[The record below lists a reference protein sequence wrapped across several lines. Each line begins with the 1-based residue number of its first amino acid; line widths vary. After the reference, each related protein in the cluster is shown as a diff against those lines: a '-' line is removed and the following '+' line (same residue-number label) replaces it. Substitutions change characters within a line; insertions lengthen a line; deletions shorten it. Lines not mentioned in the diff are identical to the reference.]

1 MEEKEEDKKI
11 PNEIST
17 SINILNEKE
26 NEEKEDKEDKEKG
39 EKEIKENKEEIKE
52 KKEEKEEEKE
62 DDEKNEKITLEDL
75 QNIISEPD
83 EQEQEHEQ
91 EQDQDQDQGQEES
104 IDKKDSGNLSH
115 DEMIESEISI
125 IKKKNLSKYLMVNNQ
140 FKSTNS
146 ESEEE
151 IAQNNVTIRP
161 TKRKLYKFVGRT
173 LFIFL
178 DKYENPLIIIG
189 PHWPLFVCFCGIISL
204 IMLIVYLT
212 LWKNIGI
219 VMRILGDIFFWTFFI
234 SYCHCSLYNPG
245 YPKNDAGR
253 NLGHPRD
260 EYYFCNL
267 CHFYVKKNKYAHHC
281 FDCDICIENHDHHCP
296 WTSHCIGKNNYY
308 SFYIFIG
315 SSFCIIIYLASAIC
329 IGASAYN

>member
-26 NEEKEDKEDKEKG
+26 NEEKEKEDKEKEDKERG
-39 EKEIKENKEEIKE
+39 EKEIKENKEEIEE

-62 DDEKNEKITLEDL
+62 EDEKNEKITLEDL
-75 QNIISEPD
+75 KNIISEPD
-83 EQEQEHEQ
+83 EQEQDQ
-91 EQDQDQDQGQEES
+91 ELGQEES

-115 DEMIESEISI
+115 DEILESEISI
-125 IKKKNLSKYLMVNNQ
+125 IKKKNLSKYLMVNNK

-151 IAQNNVTIRP
+151 IVQNNVTIRP
-161 TKRKLYKFVGRT
+161 TKCKLYKFVGRS
-173 LFIFL
+173 LFVFL
-178 DKYENPLIIIG
+178 DKYENPLLIIG
-189 PHWPLFVCFCGIISL
+189 PHWPLFVCFCGIVSL

-219 VMRILGDIFFWTFFI
+219 VMRILGDISFWTFFI

-281 FDCDICIENHDHHCP
+281 FDCDICIENQDHHCP

-315 SSFCIIIYLASAIC
+315 SSFCIIIYLAAAIC
-329 IGASAYN
+329 IGASNYY

>member
-1 MEEKEEDKKI
+1 MGEKEEDKKI

-26 NEEKEDKEDKEKG
+26 NEEKKDKEDKEKEKG

-151 IAQNNVTIRP
+151 IVQNNVTIRP

-234 SYCHCSLYNPG
+234 SVIVL
-245 YPKNDAGR
+245 
-253 NLGHPRD
+253 
-260 EYYFCNL
+260 
-267 CHFYVKKNKYAHHC
+267 
-281 FDCDICIENHDHHCP
+281 
-296 WTSHCIGKNNYY
+296 
-308 SFYIFIG
+308 
-315 SSFCIIIYLASAIC
+315 CIILDIQKMMQGGI
-329 IGASAYN
+329 